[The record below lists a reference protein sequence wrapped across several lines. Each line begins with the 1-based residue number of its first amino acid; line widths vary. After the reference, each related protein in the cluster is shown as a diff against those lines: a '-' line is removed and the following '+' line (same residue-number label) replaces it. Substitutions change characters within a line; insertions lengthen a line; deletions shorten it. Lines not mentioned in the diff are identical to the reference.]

1 MTTLKD
7 IAQEAG
13 VSISTVSRC
22 LRRDPKLSL
31 TRETTQRIVETARRL
46 GYRSVD
52 GYARKLNLVVI
63 HKDSHFAQGIDNG
76 YDFAVGAGI
85 EEETINSGDSC
96 RFLSITQLGTE
107 KLDFDSVL
115 VVGNYTAGQTRE
127 IMDFAS
133 DAPVVFIGKLNFMP
147 EGIDTVSYD
156 VHACVELAMNRLLAA
171 GVRDFLFIDVVDRC
185 EIPRFYHK
193 IFSVRDF
200 IDLHPSMRLR
210 TFIETEDSSSE
221 YGYRTMTKYIAGG
234 GVVPEGVFAAND
246 SLAIGIAK
254 ALTEHG
260 YAIGKDTSMVSIG
273 GEGYGIWTTPALTSV
288 TFHARMMGIE
298 AVRLAR
304 YRLDNP
310 FATAR
315 FVVFQP
321 ELIERDSV
329 RTAQGETTAEKA

>member
-7 IAQEAG
+7 IAQDAG

-46 GYRSVD
+46 GYKSID
-52 GYARKLNLVVI
+52 GYARKLNLIVI
-63 HKDSHFAQGIDNG
+63 HKDSHFAQSIDNG
-76 YDFAVGAGI
+76 YYFDVRAGI
-85 EEETINSGDSC
+85 EEETINNGDSC
-96 RFLSITQLGTE
+96 RFLSITQLDME
-107 KLDFDSVL
+107 KLAFDSVL
-115 VVGNYTAGQTRE
+115 VVGNYTAAQTRK
-127 IMDFAS
+127 IMDFAGN
-133 DAPVVFIGKLNFMP
+133 APIVFIGKLNFMP
-147 EGIDTVSYD
+147 EGIDTISYD
-156 VHACVELAMNRLLAA
+156 VHACVELAMTRLLEAS
-171 GVRDFLFIDVVDRC
+171 VRDVLFIDVVDHC

-193 IFSVRDF
+193 IFSVRDY
-200 IDLHPSMRLR
+200 IDLHPSMRLSR
-210 TFIETEDSSSE
+210 FIETEDSSSE
-221 YGYRTMTKYIAGG
+221 YGYRTMTKYLDDGG
-234 GVVPEGVFAAND
+234 TVPEGVFAAND

-273 GEGYGIWTTPALTSV
+273 GEGYGVWTTPALTSV
-288 TFHARMMGIE
+288 TFHARQMGIE

-315 FVVFQP
+315 FIVFQP

-329 RTAQGETTAEKA
+329 GMASADSI